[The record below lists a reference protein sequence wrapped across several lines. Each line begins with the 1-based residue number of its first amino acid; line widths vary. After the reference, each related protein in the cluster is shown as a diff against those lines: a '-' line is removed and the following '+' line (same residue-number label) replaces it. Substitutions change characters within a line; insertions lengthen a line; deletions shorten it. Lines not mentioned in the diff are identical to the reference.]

1 MVSEIC
7 CGLLMYISG
16 SCIEEDVRLVPA
28 GYDRFEDFV
37 SGEVQ
42 ICISGVFGGVC
53 DDSWD
58 NQDASVVCNQL
69 GFSPYGREMA
79 LSDG

>member
-1 MVSEIC
+1 VS
-7 CGLLMYISG
+7 S
-16 SCIEEDVRLVPA
+16 A
-28 GYDRFEDFV
+28 GYDRFPDFV

-42 ICISGVFGGVC
+42 ICLGGRVDSVC

-69 GFSPYGREMA
+69 GFSPHGEITV
-79 LSDG
+79 